1 MRAAIR
7 VGHSHVDQGGS
18 GVTMSGRYLLAVM
31 VATFATAIFLIV
43 RNKATEQ
50 ETLDMLYDDDIWP

>member
-1 MRAAIR
+1 M
-7 VGHSHVDQGGS
+7 GGL
-18 GVTMSGRYLLAVM
+18 GLIVVI
-31 VATFATAIFLIV
+31 VATFALAAFLIV

>member
-1 MRAAIR
+1 M
-7 VGHSHVDQGGS
+7 GGL
-18 GVTMSGRYLLAVM
+18 GLMIVI

>member
-1 MRAAIR
+1 MDKQGTINKWSALAKRPIWVLAI
-7 VGHSHVDQGGS
+7 
-18 GVTMSGRYLLAVM
+18 VM